1 MKTKDFMYDGEK
13 KLDLKKLSTNGKE
26 YKPDKQKTIEKT
38 AKMLPRLGELQ
49 SRLYAEAKEG
59 LLVILQAI
67 DAAGKDSTIKHV
79 MSGIN
84 PQGVIVT
91 SFKQPTSAELAHGF
105 LWRIEKAIPERGYI
119 GIMNRSHYED
129 VLTVKV
135 NKFYKS
141 YNMPGR
147 CIDMSEKEFFKNRYR
162 MINNYE
168 EYLSLSGYRIIK
180 IFLNVSA
187 DKQKERFL
195 ERIDNPAKNWKF
207 SASDLKERAKWD
219 EYREA
224 FEDAINATGTKT
236 APWYVLP
243 ADRKWLT
250 RYLVT
255 KILLETLEDMDPQF
269 PKLSKEETAK
279 LGDYKTALLNEK

>member
-49 SRLYAEAKEG
+49 SRLYAESKEG

-141 YNMPGR
+141 YNMPSR

-168 EYLSLSGYRIIK
+168 EYLSLNGYRIIK

-219 EYREA
+219 EYRGA
-224 FEDAINATGTKT
+224 FEDAINATATKT

>member
-1 MKTKDFMYDGEK
+1 
-13 KLDLKKLSTNGKE
+13 
-26 YKPDKQKTIEKT
+26 
-38 AKMLPRLGELQ
+38 
-49 SRLYAEAKEG
+49 
-59 LLVILQAI
+59 
-67 DAAGKDSTIKHV
+67 
-79 MSGIN
+79 
-84 PQGVIVT
+84 
-91 SFKQPTSAELAHGF
+91 
-105 LWRIEKAIPERGYI
+105 
-119 GIMNRSHYED
+119 MNRSHYED

-141 YNMPGR
+141 YNMPSR
-147 CIDMSEKEFFKNRYR
+147 CLDMSEKEFFKNRYR

-168 EYLSLSGYRIIK
+168 EYLSLNGYRIIK